1 MSDFSGYRNLL
12 VERRGAVGIIT
23 LNRPE
28 VLNALNAALISE
40 LASALDDFETDA
52 AIGAI
57 VLPEVKGLCRR

>member
-1 MSDFSGYRNLL
+1 MSEARAYQTIL

-28 VLNALNAALISE
+28 ALNALNAALIAD
-40 LASALDDFETDA
+40 LAAALDDLEGDE

-57 VLPEVKGLCRR
+57 VVTGN